1 MRYNMELLNSDMEK
15 AISELSSNDSDKK
28 IVRDILYQERLRK
41 ELDWDNEA
49 AKIYQ
54 NILDGEEK
62 SDD

>member
-1 MRYNMELLNSDMEK
+1 MELLNSDMEK
-15 AISELSSNDSDKK
+15 AISELSSNDRDKK
-28 IVRDILYQERLRK
+28 IIKDILYQERLRK

-54 NILDGEEK
+54 GMLDGEEK

>member
-1 MRYNMELLNSDMEK
+1 MELLNSDMEK